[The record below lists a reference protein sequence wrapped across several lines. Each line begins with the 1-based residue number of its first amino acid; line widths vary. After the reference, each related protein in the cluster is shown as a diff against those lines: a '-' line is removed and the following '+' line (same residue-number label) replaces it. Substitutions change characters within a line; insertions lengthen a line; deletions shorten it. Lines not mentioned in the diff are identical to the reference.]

1 MNNKCLAVTGF
12 LVLALCSTVWAGNT
26 DKVKPVENIDINKYM
41 GTWYE
46 YARIPN
52 RFQNKCKG
60 NVTADYTLL
69 PDGNV
74 RVINQ
79 CLENNGKKDKADGIA
94 KIVDRKT
101 NSKLKVSFFSIFGIH
116 LFWGNYWVLYI
127 DNDYSVAVVGE
138 PKRKYGWI
146 LTRDI
151 KPDPKILQEAYDAIE
166 SNGYDKSKF
175 INTEQ
180 GITD

>member
-1 MNNKCLAVTGF
+1 MNKKSLAVIGF
-12 LVLALCSTVWAGNT
+12 MIFSLCLPVWAGNM
-26 DKVKPVENIDINKYM
+26 DKVESVEYVDINKYM

-74 RVINQ
+74 RVINK
-79 CLENNGKKDKADGIA
+79 CLENNGKTDEANGVA
-94 KIVDRKT
+94 KIVDNKT
-101 NSKLKVSFFSIFGIH
+101 NSQLKVSFFSIFGIH

-138 PKRKYGWI
+138 PSRKYGWI
-146 LTRDI
+146 LSKETN
-151 KPDPKILQEAYDAIE
+151 PDEKIINEAYEALRE
-166 SNGYDKSKF
+166 NGYSKDKF
-175 INTEQ
+175 IKTGQ